1 MNGADG
7 LALYQLGCIE
17 YVIVLICLGFLTF
30 VIGKAL
36 DLFD

>member
-17 YVIVLICLGFLTF
+17 YVVALVCISILIC